1 MAVYKR
7 SYKAYSGSLTKEWSR
22 FLVITKFSIKEV
34 FQTRL
39 LLAFF
44 VACFIPIIISFAA
57 IYIINS
63 ETAKALIGITSQNTP
78 MSIDNRW
85 FFRILQI
92 QGWFAFLL
100 TAWVGPMLVSPDLS
114 NNALPLYLSRPIS
127 RTEYVLGK
135 MCVLIFIL
143 SAITWIPVLLLFWLQ
158 ASLAP
163 IAWFTNNIR
172 MIPAIIAGAF
182 VWILV
187 LCLIALALSAW
198 VKWRIIATALTAGIY
213 FVPAGFGAAINE
225 IMRTEW
231 GNVFNLPYLVSLIWV
246 WMFDVPARFAFGFSR
261 GLPVSA
267 AVFVLSVVCAAAI
280 YMLHERLRGREVVR
294 G

>member
-7 SYKAYSGSLTKEWSR
+7 HYKAYSGSLTQRWSR
-22 FLVITKFSIKEV
+22 FLVITKFSVKEV
-34 FQTRL
+34 FQTRA

-44 VACFIPIIISFAA
+44 VACFIPILIEFAA
-57 IYIINS
+57 IYISNS
-63 ETAKALIGITSQNTP
+63 ETAKALIGITQKTNP
-78 MSIDNRW
+78 LVVDNKW
-85 FFRILQI
+85 FFRILQV
-92 QGWFAFLL
+92 QGWFAFML
-100 TAWVGPMLVSPDLS
+100 TAWVGPLLVSPDLT
-114 NNALPLYLSRPIS
+114 NNALPLYLSRPLS

-135 MCVLIFIL
+135 MAVLMGLI
-143 SAITWIPVLLLFWLQ
+143 SCITWVPVLLLFALQ

-163 IAWFTNNIR
+163 FGWLKENIS
-172 MIPAIIAGAF
+172 MIPAIVGGAW
-182 VWILV
+182 VWIIV
-187 LCLIALALSAW
+187 LCFVAMAFSAW
-198 VKWRIIATALTAGIY
+198 VKWRIIATALTVGVY

-267 AVFVLSVVCAAAI
+267 AVFVLSVVCGACF
-280 YMLHERLRGREVVR
+280 YVLDQRLRGREVVR

>member
-7 SYKAYSGSLTKEWSR
+7 HYKAYAGGLTQRWSR

-44 VACFIPIIISFAA
+44 VLCFVPIIIEFAA
-57 IYIINS
+57 IYISNS
-63 ETAKALIGITSQNTP
+63 ESARALIGITQKNNPLTV
-78 MSIDNRW
+78 DNKW

-92 QGWFAFLL
+92 QGWWAFILN
-100 TAWVGPMLVSPDLS
+100 AWVGPMLISPDLS
-114 NNALPLYLSRPIS
+114 NNALPLYLSRPLS
-127 RTEYVLGK
+127 RGEYVLGK
-135 MCVLIFIL
+135 MAVLMIML
-143 SAITWIPVLLLFWLQ
+143 SAITWIPVLVLFGLQ

-163 IAWFTNNIR
+163 ISWLKENFF
-172 MIPAIIAGAF
+172 MIPAIVGGAW
-182 VWILV
+182 VWIIV
-187 LCLIALALSAW
+187 LCFIAMALSAW

-213 FVPAGFGAAINE
+213 FVPAGFGAAVNE
-225 IMRTEW
+225 ILRTEW

-267 AVFVLSVVCAAAI
+267 AVFVLSVVCGASL
-280 YMLHERLRGREVVR
+280 YVLHERLRGREVVR